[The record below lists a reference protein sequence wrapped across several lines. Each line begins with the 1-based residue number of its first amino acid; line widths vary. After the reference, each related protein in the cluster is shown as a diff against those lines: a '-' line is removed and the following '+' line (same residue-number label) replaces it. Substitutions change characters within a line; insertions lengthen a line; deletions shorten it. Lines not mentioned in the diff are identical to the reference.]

1 MWCFSQSP
9 ACRSFP
15 LDCSGHCAP
24 RKDQELIVVSDAC
37 DKQARPRLAACQA
50 MSLEASDRFWDG
62 FQGSWYRVEDNR
74 CVGEIY
80 GNSMIWHAQWNM
92 PEAESVLESLNEDT
106 VLQEVKGH
114 VLLGR
119 IRRDAQMTILWSD
132 GDVWLLK

>member
-1 MWCFSQSP
+1 
-9 ACRSFP
+9 
-15 LDCSGHCAP
+15 
-24 RKDQELIVVSDAC
+24 
-37 DKQARPRLAACQA
+37 ARPRLAACQA